1 MEEIAQMALN
11 LQVDKA
17 LPGGATVLD
26 EEGNLSPLAL
36 YPERVGIGI
45 AFSFASFSVAE
56 FGAGESTVLFLRR
69 DESPQEGDPAL
80 GVSFKLDQTNQVF
93 NLDVGGQAN
102 SRARIHLGD
111 SGRPDNPITTLGSV
125 GIGTV
130 NPTEKLEVHGNILAT
145 GDVRLAG
152 ADCTE
157 DFDVDELEA
166 LEPGMVM
173 VIGAEE
179 RLRKCR
185 DAYDK
190 RVAGVLSGAGDCR
203 PGILLGQQDL
213 SQRKRLPLA
222 LTGKVY
228 CRVDAQYASIGVDD
242 LLTTSPTPGHA
253 MRASDPFGAFGAILG
268 KALRPLTQGQ
278 GLIPILVALQ

>member
-1 MEEIAQMALN
+1 MALN

-17 LPGGATVLD
+17 LPGGATVVD

-36 YPERVGIGI
+36 YPERAGIGI

-56 FGAGESTVLFLRR
+56 FGAGERTVLYLRR

-80 GVSFKLDQTNQVF
+80 GVSFKLDPTNRVF
-93 NLDVGGQAN
+93 NLDVEGQAN

-111 SGRPDNPITTLGSV
+111 SGRPDNPVTTLGSV

-152 ADCTE
+152 ADCAE
-157 DFDVDELEA
+157 EFDLDEGQPS
-166 LEPGMVM
+166 EPGTVM
-173 VIGAEE
+173 VISDAET
-179 RLRKCR
+179 LRQCM
-185 DAYDK
+185 DAYDTK
-190 RVAGVLSGAGDCR
+190 VAGVLSGAGDCK
-203 PGILLGQQDL
+203 PGILLGWY
-213 SQRKRLPLA
+213 SSRHMRIPLA
-222 LTGKVY
+222 LTGRVY
-228 CRVDAQYASIGVDD
+228 CKVDADYAPIALGD

-253 MRASDPFGAFGAILG
+253 MKATDPLKAFGAVIG
-268 KALRPLTQGQ
+268 KALRPLTRGQ
-278 GLIPILVALQ
+278 DLIPILVALQ